1 MRTGAISEEL
11 VEETWMEVGGMTDM
25 TEAANFS
32 REFSKA
38 QPALAS
44 FLLEFSRDLSRDAH
58 ELAFYMG
65 LVIWNCYEK
74 TALTRATTRELSEEE
89 VIEKYESFDA
99 ELGALAGTD
108 ERMIER
114 RVLHSKDYPQPAI
127 LKYIVETLYEEN
139 DSPEA
144 VTLTDDEKGE
154 LFIIMKVAADCLDAA
169 YS

>member
-1 MRTGAISEEL
+1 MRTGAISEAL
-11 VEETWMEVGGMTDM
+11 VEETWLEVGGMTDM
-25 TEAANFS
+25 VEAANLS
-32 REFSKA
+32 KKFSKA

-65 LVIWNCYEK
+65 LVIWRCYEK
-74 TALTRATTRELSEEE
+74 AAPSRLRKLSEKDI
-89 VIEKYESFDA
+89 IERHEAFEA
-99 ELGALAGTD
+99 ELGALVGTD
-108 ERMIER
+108 DRMIER
-114 RVLHSKDYPQPAI
+114 KVLHSKEYPQPAI

-144 VTLTDDEKGE
+144 VPLTDDEKGE
-154 LFIIMKVAADCLDAA
+154 LFIIMKVAADCLETV